1 MKKKPFSVDKLFEL
15 VLTGELNA
23 TYLFDESTTK
33 STRTPVKEKTSNKEE
48 TPTKGKVNKKLAKEK
63 VSQIKTVLDLVEQQ
77 RIRESLI
84 AHMNDL
90 CTLAGLD

>member
-1 MKKKPFSVDKLFEL
+1 MLI
-15 VLTGELNA
+15 GELD
-23 TYLFDESTTK
+23 TIYLFDESTTE

-63 VSQIKTVLDLVEQQ
+63 VSQIKAVLGTIEQT
-77 RIRESLI
+77 RTRESLI

>member
-1 MKKKPFSVDKLFEL
+1 
-15 VLTGELNA
+15 VLIGELD
-23 TYLFDESTTK
+23 TIYLFDESTTE

-48 TPTKGKVNKKLAKEK
+48 TPTKGKVNKKSAKEK
-63 VSQIKTVLDLVEQQ
+63 VTQIKTVLELVDQP

-90 CTLAGLD
+90 CTFVGLD